1 MACGCG
7 KRTMPV
13 GYTSANIPSSA
24 PPRPDTAEAAA
35 LAAVAAADAIS
46 AAEAIV
52 AVAPDVHSAR
62 DAVTTREV
70 PVRE

>member
-7 KRTMPV
+7 KRTMDSM
-13 GYTSANIPSSA
+13 TSANIPSSA

-35 LAAVAAADAIS
+35 LAAVAAADAVS

-52 AVAPDVHSAR
+52 AAAPNAHPAR
-62 DAVTTREV
+62 AAVGPREE